1 MDRVIHRIR
10 TVCGTLT
17 GKSFTMAKKKKTAK
31 TDAPVTDAV
40 RNALAKFAVKAAECL
55 VKIDS
60 GSREL
65 AKIVGEAHAEYV
77 AKGKR
82 AAKGFYGVWSA
93 MLPAD
98 AAAALTKGRVS
109 QLVAASRAIEAFG
122 DMSERKAR
130 DLMQALR
137 AAKFNTDAIGVDA
150 KKSVTKAGGVDAYI
164 ANHAKKAAAVA
175 ARATG
180 DSGKPAM
187 ADAAMREDP
196 LAYLHDVCTRTL
208 AFIGSDA
215 DMLRACAEALE
226 TCAADFRKAATPKP
240 TPTPSADGKATRK
253 TPAKV

>member
-1 MDRVIHRIR
+1 LFHTFSHPATPVDTTADANERVGLIDVPVIGIDGAR
-10 TVCGTLT
+10 TLT
-17 GKSFTMAKKKKTAK
+17 
-31 TDAPVTDAV
+31 
-40 RNALAKFAVKAAECL
+40 
-55 VKIDS
+55 
-60 GSREL
+60 
-65 AKIVGEAHAEYV
+65 
-77 AKGKR
+77 
-82 AAKGFYGVWSA
+82 VWN
-93 MLPAD
+93 D

>member
-1 MDRVIHRIR
+1 
-10 TVCGTLT
+10 
-17 GKSFTMAKKKKTAK
+17 MASKKKTAK
-31 TDAPVTDAV
+31 KSDAPVTDAV

-98 AAAALTKGRVS
+98 AAATLTKGRVS
-109 QLVAASRAIEAFG
+109 QLVAASRAIGAFG

-137 AAKFNTDAIGVDA
+137 AAQLNTDAIGPDA
-150 KKSVTKAGGVDAYI
+150 KKAVTDAGGVDAYI
-164 ANHAKKAAAVA
+164 AAHAKKAATAA
-175 ARATG
+175 KARATA
-180 DSGKPAM
+180 DSGKPAV
-187 ADAAMREDP
+187 AEAAMKDDA

-215 DMLRACAEALE
+215 DMLNACAEALE
-226 TCAADFRKAATPKP
+226 ACAADYRKAATPKP

-253 TPAKV
+253 TPAKA